1 MDQQAFEDVL
11 VSAQVCPSHAAR
23 VVTIDM
29 AFCVAEPT
37 PKAYWTKRVAVDSV
51 ESAVRRLG

>member
-1 MDQQAFEDVL
+1 
-11 VSAQVCPSHAAR
+11 
-23 VVTIDM
+23 M

-37 PKAYWTKRVAVDSV
+37 PKAYWTERVAVNSV